1 MINLTDV
8 SEIQRYIR
16 QLEIALMEEKA
27 MRQKL
32 EESVAQ
38 KQTYIDFI
46 DSFVATIGRKLGV
59 SRRGQEG
66 LKDIDKKIGAL
77 LARR

>member
-1 MINLTDV
+1 
-8 SEIQRYIR
+8 
-16 QLEIALMEEKA
+16 MEEKA